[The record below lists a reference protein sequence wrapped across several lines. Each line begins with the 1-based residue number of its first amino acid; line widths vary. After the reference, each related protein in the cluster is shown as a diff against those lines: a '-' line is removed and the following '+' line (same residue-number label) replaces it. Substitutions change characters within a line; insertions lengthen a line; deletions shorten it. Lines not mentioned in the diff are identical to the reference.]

1 MSALP
6 LIAHDRPAAIVA
18 WRRGEPISAARF
30 LADARALAARLPAA
44 THLLNFCSD
53 RYRFAV
59 GLAAGLING
68 KVSILPSTHTPEV
81 IRHLRAFAPD
91 VFCLSDDAHCPIAL
105 PQVLYVDPQPQPDA
119 ALSPIGALPHIGAL
133 PDTCAAPPFEVPNI
147 DAARLAAYVF
157 TSGSS
162 GTPVPHAKTW
172 GRLVQCVLAEVSR
185 LGVQPMTGCAI
196 LGTVPAQHMYGLE
209 STVLLPLLSGA
220 ALCAERPF
228 FPADIAAALAAL
240 PAPRVLVSTPV
251 HLRAL
256 LATGIALPPLE
267 LIMSATALLPANL
280 AREVESRY
288 RAPLLEIYGSTE
300 TGQMASR
307 RTALDDRWRLWPDVR
322 VTVSDTRCSAHG
334 GHIARPIALA
344 DVLEP
349 TDDEH
354 FLLHGRTA
362 DLVNIAGKRS
372 SLAYLNHQLGAI
384 PGVTD
389 AAFFVRDD
397 SEASLA
403 GVTRLGALVVAPRL
417 DAASIIQALRQR
429 IDPVFLPRP
438 LLLVEQLPRNAT
450 GKLPQH
456 TLRALTEQAA
466 ALQPHLFA

>member
-6 LIAHDRPAAIVA
+6 LIAHTRPAAVIA
-18 WRRGEPISAARF
+18 YRRGQAISAAQF
-30 LADARALAARLPAA
+30 LDDVRALAPRLPAS
-44 THLLNFCSD
+44 THVLNFCSD

-59 GLAAGLING
+59 GLAASLVSG
-68 KVSILPSTHTPEV
+68 KCSILPSTHTPEV

-91 VFCLSDDAHCPIAL
+91 VFCLSDDPQCPIAL
-105 PQVLYVDPQPQPDA
+105 PQLLYVDATARANGDAHDGGQFSVPQ
-119 ALSPIGALPHIGAL
+119 
-133 PDTCAAPPFEVPNI
+133 I
-147 DAARLAAYVF
+147 DAGQLAAFVF

-172 GRLVQCVLAEVSR
+172 GRLVQCVRAEITRLPLIDLA
-185 LGVQPMTGCAI
+185 GCAI
-196 LGTVPAQHMYGLE
+196 LGTVPAQHMYGFE
-209 STVLLPLLSGA
+209 STVLLPWQSGG

-240 PAPRVLVSTPV
+240 PRPRVLISTPV

-256 LATGIALPPLE
+256 LAAELLLPGLE
-267 LIMSATALLPANL
+267 LIVSATAMLPANL

-288 RAPLLEIYGSTE
+288 GAPLLEIYGSTE

-307 RTALDDRWRLWPDVR
+307 RTALEDQWRLWPGVR
-322 VTVSDTRCSAHG
+322 LTLGDAHCSAHG
-334 GHIARPIALA
+334 GHLARPTALA

-349 TDDEH
+349 TSDEH

-372 SLAYLNHQLGAI
+372 SLAYLNHQLIAI
-384 PGVTD
+384 PGVMD

-403 GVTRLGALVVAPRL
+403 GVTRLAALVVAPRL
-417 DAASIIQALRQR
+417 DAATIIQALRQR

-438 LLLVEQLPRNAT
+438 LLLVEHLPRNAT

-456 TLRALTEQAA
+456 TLRALSAQAA
-466 ALQPHLFA
+466 LQQPHLFA

>member
-6 LIAHDRPAAIVA
+6 LIAHDRPVAIVA
-18 WRRGEPISAARF
+18 FRRGQPISAARF
-30 LADARALAARLPAA
+30 LREAQALAARLPAA

-59 GLAAGLING
+59 GLAAGLISG

-81 IRHLRAFAPD
+81 IRHLRVFAPD

-105 PQVLYVDPQPQPDA
+105 PQVLYVDPPQA
-119 ALSPIGALPHIGAL
+119 AE
-133 PDTCAAPPFEVPNI
+133 AAPSEVPPFEVPPFEVPLI
-147 DAARLAAYVF
+147 DAGRLAAYVF

-162 GTPVPHAKTW
+162 GTPVPHPKHW
-172 GRLVQCVLAEVSR
+172 GRLVQCVQAEVQR
-185 LGVQPMTGCAI
+185 LGVDQMPGCAI

-209 STVLLPLLSGA
+209 STALLPLLGGG

-240 PAPRVLVSTPV
+240 PQPRVLVSTPV

-256 LATGIALPPLE
+256 LAADTALPELE
-267 LIMSATALLPANL
+267 LIVSATALLPANL

-307 RTALDDRWRLWPDVR
+307 RTALEDRWRLWPGVQL
-322 VTVSDTRCSAHG
+322 TVGDHHCSAHG
-334 GHIARPIALA
+334 GHIPRPTALA

-349 TDDEH
+349 AGDEH

-456 TLRALTEQAA
+456 TLRALTERAA
-466 ALQPHLFA
+466 VLQPELFA

>member
-6 LIAHDRPAAIVA
+6 LIAHDRPTAIVA
-18 WRRGEPISAARF
+18 WRRGEPISASRF
-30 LADARALAARLPAA
+30 LRDAQALAARLPAA

-59 GLAAGLING
+59 GLAAGLISG
-68 KVSILPSTHTPEV
+68 KVSVLPSTHTPEV
-81 IRHLRAFAPD
+81 IRHLRLFAPD

-105 PQVLYVDPQPQPDA
+105 PQVAYVDAPPPDDA
-119 ALSPIGALPHIGAL
+119 ALSPNGASLSS
-133 PDTCAAPPFEVPNI
+133 DEVPPFEVPPFEVPMI
-147 DAARLAAYVF
+147 DAGRLAAYVF

-162 GTPVPHAKTW
+162 GTPVPHPKTW
-172 GRLVQCVLAEVSR
+172 GRLVQCVQAEVTR
-185 LGVQPMTGCAI
+185 LGIHQMPGCAI

-209 STVLLPLLSGA
+209 STALLPLLGA
-220 ALCAERPF
+220 GALCAERPF

-240 PAPRVLVSTPV
+240 PQPRVLVSTPV

-256 LATGIALPPLE
+256 LAAGTALPALE
-267 LIMSATALLPANL
+267 LIVSATALLPANL

-307 RTALDDRWRLWPDVR
+307 RTALEDRWHLWPDVR
-322 VTVSDTRCSAHG
+322 VTVNDTRCSAHG
-334 GHIARPIALA
+334 GHIGRPTALA

-349 TDDEH
+349 TDDQH

-372 SLAYLNHQLGAI
+372 SLAYLNHQLNAI
-384 PGVTD
+384 PGVAD

-417 DAASIIQALRQR
+417 DAASILQALRQR
-429 IDPVFLPRP
+429 IDAVFLPRP

-456 TLRALTEQAA
+456 TLRALTERAA
-466 ALQPHLFA
+466 VLQPHLFA

>member
-1 MSALP
+1 MTALP

-30 LADARALAARLPAA
+30 LRDAQALAARLPAA
-44 THLLNFCSD
+44 RHLLNFCSD

-59 GLAAGLING
+59 GLAAGLISG
-68 KVSILPSTHTPEV
+68 KLSILPSTHTPEV
-81 IRHLRAFAPD
+81 IRQLREFAPD
-91 VFCLSDDAHCPIAL
+91 VFCLSDDEHCPIAL
-105 PQVLYVDPQPQPDA
+105 PQVGYPDPSPQDDV
-119 ALSPIGALPHIGAL
+119 ALSPFE
-133 PDTCAAPPFEVPNI
+133 APPFEVPSI
-147 DAARLAAYVF
+147 DADRLAAYVF

-172 GRLVQCVLAEVSR
+172 GRLVQSVHAEVSR
-185 LGVQPMTGCAI
+185 LGVHQTPGCAI

-209 STVLLPLLSGA
+209 STVLLPLLGGG

-228 FPADIAAALAAL
+228 FPADIAAALDTL
-240 PAPRVLVSTPV
+240 PQPRVLVSTPV

-256 LATGIALPPLE
+256 LAADTALPALE
-267 LIMSATALLPANL
+267 LVVCATAPLTANL

-307 RTALDDRWRLWPDVR
+307 RTALEDRWRLWPDVR
-322 VTVSDTRCSAHG
+322 VTVTDTRCSAHG
-334 GHIARPIALA
+334 GHIGRPTALA

-349 TDDEH
+349 AGDEH

-372 SLAYLNHQLGAI
+372 SLAYLNHQLSAI
-384 PGVTD
+384 PGVAD
-389 AAFFVRDD
+389 AAFFVREDC
-397 SEASLA
+397 EASLA
-403 GVTRLGALVVAPRL
+403 GVSRLGALVVAPRL
-417 DAASIIQALRQR
+417 DAASIMLALRQR
-429 IDPVFLPRP
+429 IDAVFLPRP

-466 ALQPHLFA
+466 VLQPHLFA

>member
-6 LIAHDRPAAIVA
+6 LITHDRPSAVVA
-18 WRRGEPISAARF
+18 WRHGEPISAARF
-30 LADARALAARLPAA
+30 LDDVRALAARLPES
-44 THLLNFCSD
+44 THVLNFCAD

-59 GLAAGLING
+59 GLAASLVTG
-68 KVSILPSTHTPEV
+68 KCSILPSTHTPEV

-91 VFCLSDDAHCPIAL
+91 VFCLSDDPQCPIAL
-105 PQVLYVDPQPQPDA
+105 PQLLYVEPPPPRAQAQQSGGFSVPQINA
-119 ALSPIGALPHIGAL
+119 AQ
-133 PDTCAAPPFEVPNI
+133 
-147 DAARLAAYVF
+147 LAAYVF

-172 GRLVQCVLAEVSR
+172 GRLVQCVRAEVTR
-185 LGVQPMTGCAI
+185 LPVNDLSACAI
-196 LGTVPAQHMYGLE
+196 LGTVPAQHMYGFE
-209 STVLLPLLSGA
+209 STVLLPLQSGA

-228 FPADIAAALAAL
+228 FPADIAAALAVL
-240 PAPRVLVSTPV
+240 PGARVLVATPV

-256 LATGIALPPLE
+256 LAAELALPALD
-267 LIMSATALLPANL
+267 LIVSATAMLPAAL
-280 AREVESRY
+280 AREVESRFG
-288 RAPLLEIYGSTE
+288 APLLEIYGSTE

-307 RTALDDRWRLWPDVR
+307 RTAREEQWRLWPGVR
-322 VTVSDTRCSAHG
+322 LTVGDSHCSAHG
-334 GHIARPIALA
+334 GHVARPTALA

-349 TDDEH
+349 TDEEH

-372 SLAYLNHQLGAI
+372 SLAYLNHQLNAI

-403 GVTRLGALVVAPRL
+403 GVTRLAALVVAPRL
-417 DAASIIQALRQR
+417 DAATIIQALRQR

-438 LLLVEQLPRNAT
+438 LLLVEHLPRNAT

-456 TLRALTEQAA
+456 TLRALTAQAA
-466 ALQPHLFA
+466 LQQPHLFA

>member
-30 LADARALAARLPAA
+30 LRDAHVLAARLPAA
-44 THLLNFCSD
+44 THLLNFCAD

-59 GLAAGLING
+59 GLAAGLISG

-81 IRHLRAFAPD
+81 IRHLRVFAPD
-91 VFCLSDDAHCPIAL
+91 VFCLSDDEHCPIAL
-105 PQVLYVDPQPQPDA
+105 PQVLYVDPQPQHA
-119 ALSPIGALPHIGAL
+119 
-133 PDTCAAPPFEVPNI
+133 AAPFAARSSEAPPSETTPFEVPLI
-147 DAARLAAYVF
+147 DAGRLAAYVF

-162 GTPVPHAKTW
+162 GTPVPHPKTW
-172 GRLVQCVLAEVSR
+172 GRLVQCVQAELGR
-185 LGVQPMTGCAI
+185 LGVQQMPGCAV

-209 STVLLPLLSGA
+209 STVLLPLLGGD

-240 PAPRVLVSTPV
+240 PQPRVLVSTPV

-256 LATGIALPPLE
+256 LAADTELPALE
-267 LIMSATALLPANL
+267 LIVSATALLPANL
-280 AREVESRY
+280 AREVEGRY

-307 RTALDDRWRLWPDVR
+307 RTAIEDRWQLWPGVR
-322 VTVSDTRCSAHG
+322 VTVADTRCSAHG
-334 GHIARPIALA
+334 GHIARPTALA

-349 TDDEH
+349 AGDEH

-372 SLAYLNHQLGAI
+372 SLAYLNHQLNAI
-384 PGVTD
+384 PGVAD

-417 DAASIIQALRQR
+417 DAASILQALRQR

-456 TLRALTEQAA
+456 TLRALTERAA
-466 ALQPHLFA
+466 VLQPHLFA